1 MISLTEDHLQ
11 LMQVFNLECANKDVI
26 GGFGFGAEV
35 TGLSTLGLVNA
46 GVVTGSMQSVGNADS
61 FATFDA
67 SGNLINNQDADDAL
81 SGAWVSQ
88 AYLTYGLG
96 NTSFKVGRQE
106 LPKSLSPFAFSE
118 GWNVFKNTF
127 EAALIVNTDITDT
140 TLVGAFVNRANGVT
154 FLCRFNCSNYTVLM
168 VQETY
173 GLEQMLVKTVH
184 IC

>member
-1 MISLTEDHLQ
+1 MISLIEDSSAADAGLQ
-11 LMQVFNLECANKDVI
+11 LRVSNKDVI
-26 GGFGFGAEV
+26 GGFGFGAELSA
-35 TGLSTLGLVNA
+35 LSTLNLVNA
-46 GVVTGSMQSVGNADS
+46 GVVTASMQSIGLDAA
-61 FATFDA
+61 AT
-67 SGNLINNQDADDAL
+67 DADDML
-81 SGAWVSQ
+81 SGAWISQ

-154 FLCRFNCSNYTVLM
+154 
-168 VQETY
+168 
-173 GLEQMLVKTVH
+173 
-184 IC
+184 